1 MDKKSQGEKDKKKDK
16 EKKDKDKDKKKH
28 HHHHHHDDKDK
39 DRKKDKEN
47 DKDKEK
53 SSVDLRLI
61 QPDTAGDG
69 KVRAIK
75 LSDYEMGDTLGTGSF
90 GRVKIAR
97 NKKTGEYVA
106 MKIMK
111 KIEILKSKQA
121 DHIANE
127 IKILSMIQHP
137 FVITF
142 GGFTQDERN
151 LYLDLELING
161 GELFTYLR
169 GVGRFPVDQARL
181 YISQIVCIFDYLHNK
196 NIIYRDL
203 KPENILIHKSGYLKL
218 TDFGFAKI
226 VEGRTY
232 TLCGTPEYL
241 APEIILNKGH
251 GKPVDWWTCGILL
264 YEMIAG
270 IDPFSD
276 DDPMM
281 VYQKILKGK
290 IKFPTGFDSNAK
302 SLIKHLL
309 DSDLTKRYGNL
320 RNGVKDITGHR
331 FFKNLEWDKLLRKEI
346 PPPYVPK
353 VKSND
358 DISNFSA
365 YPDSDN
371 PAPQIK
377 KDEDPFLDW
386 FKD

>member
-1 MDKKSQGEKDKKKDK
+1 MEKKS
-16 EKKDKDKDKKKH
+16 EKKEKKKH
-28 HHHHHHDDKDK
+28 HHHHHHD
-39 DRKKDKEN
+39 
-47 DKDKEK
+47 KDKEK
-53 SSVDLRLI
+53 EKEKETKEIPVQDKG
-61 QPDTAGDG
+61 GDG
-69 KVRAIK
+69 KVRQIK
-75 LSDYEMGDTLGTGSF
+75 LSDYEMGETLGTGSF
-90 GRVKIAR
+90 GRVKIAKD
-97 NKKTGEYVA
+97 KKTGEFVA

-111 KIEILKSKQA
+111 KAEILKSKQA
-121 DHIANE
+121 DHISNE
-127 IKILSMIQHP
+127 IKILSMIDHP

-142 GGFTQDERN
+142 GGFTQDDRN
-151 LYLDLELING
+151 LYLALELING

-169 GVGRFPVDQARL
+169 GVGRFPVDQARI
-181 YISQIVCIFDYLHNK
+181 YIAQIILIFDYLHNK

-203 KPENILIHKSGYLKL
+203 KPENILIHKSGFLKL

-290 IKFPTGFDSNAK
+290 IKFPSGFDSNAK

-320 RNGVKDITGHR
+320 KNGVKDITGHR

-377 KDEDPFLDW
+377 KEEDPFLDW

>member
-1 MDKKSQGEKDKKKDK
+1 MEKSEKKKDK
-16 EKKDKDKDKKKH
+16 EKKEKDKDKKKH
-28 HHHHHHDDKDK
+28 HHHHHHTDKEKDKDKKDKDK
-39 DRKKDKEN
+39 DKE
-47 DKDKEK
+47 
-53 SSVDLRLI
+53 SVSLKVEETDS
-61 QPDTAGDG
+61 GDG
-69 KVRAIK
+69 KVRQIK
-75 LSDYEMGDTLGTGSF
+75 LSDYQMGDTLGTGSF
-90 GRVKIAR
+90 GRVKIAKD
-97 NKKTGEYVA
+97 KKTGDYVA

-142 GGFTQDERN
+142 GGFTQDDSN
-151 LYLDLELING
+151 LYLALELING

-169 GVGRFPVDQARL
+169 GVGCFPLEQARF
-181 YISQIVCIFDYLHNK
+181 YICQIICIFDYLHNK

-251 GKPVDWWTCGILL
+251 GKPVDWWTSGILL

-290 IKFPTGFDSNAK
+290 IKFPSGFDSNAK
-302 SLIKHLL
+302 SIIKHLL

-320 RNGVKDITGHR
+320 KNGVKDITGHR
-331 FFKNLEWDKLLRKEI
+331 FFKGFDWEKLLKKELT
-346 PPPYVPK
+346 PPYVPK
-353 VKSND
+353 VKSNN
-358 DISNFSA
+358 DISNFSS
-365 YPDSDN
+365 YPDSDT

-377 KDEDPFLDW
+377 KEEDPFLDW
-386 FKD
+386 FQ

>member
-1 MDKKSQGEKDKKKDK
+1 MSDKVKIMNLK
-16 EKKDKDKDKKKH
+16 E
-28 HHHHHHDDKDK
+28 
-39 DRKKDKEN
+39 
-47 DKDKEK
+47 
-53 SSVDLRLI
+53 
-61 QPDTAGDG
+61 
-69 KVRAIK
+69 
-75 LSDYEMGDTLGTGSF
+75 YELGDTLGTGAF
-90 GRVKIAR
+90 GRVRIAK
-97 NKKTGEYVA
+97 NKKSGDYFA

-111 KIEILKSKQA
+111 KIDILKSKQA

-127 IKILSMIQHP
+127 IKILAMINHP

-142 GGFTQDERN
+142 DGFTQDEKY
-151 LYLDLELING
+151 LYLSLELING

-169 GVGRFPVDQARL
+169 GIGRFPANQARF
-181 YISQIVCIFDYLHNK
+181 YIAQIISIFEYLHSK

-290 IKFPTGFDSNAK
+290 IRFPSGFDSNAK
-302 SLIKHLL
+302 SLVKHLL
-309 DSDLTKRYGNL
+309 EADLTKRYGNL
-320 RNGVKDITGHR
+320 KRGVKDIKGHR
-331 FFKNLEWDKLLRKEI
+331 FFKDLDWEKLLEKEL
-346 PPPYVPK
+346 PPPYKPK
-353 VKSND
+353 VKGEN
-358 DISNFSA
+358 DISNFSS
-365 YPDSDN
+365 YPDSDE
-371 PAPQIK
+371 PTPSIK
-377 KDEDPFLDW
+377 PNEDPFLDW
-386 FKD
+386 FQ

>member
-1 MDKKSQGEKDKKKDK
+1 MEKKS
-16 EKKDKDKDKKKH
+16 EKKEKKKH
-28 HHHHHHDDKDK
+28 HHHHHHD
-39 DRKKDKEN
+39 
-47 DKDKEK
+47 KDKEK
-53 SSVDLRLI
+53 EKEKETKEIPVQDKG
-61 QPDTAGDG
+61 GDG
-69 KVRAIK
+69 KVRQIK
-75 LSDYEMGDTLGTGSF
+75 LSDYEMGETLGTGSF
-90 GRVKIAR
+90 GRVKIAKD
-97 NKKTGEYVA
+97 KKTGEYVA

-111 KIEILKSKQA
+111 KAEILKSKQA
-121 DHIANE
+121 DHISNE
-127 IKILSMIQHP
+127 IKILSMIDHP

-142 GGFTQDERN
+142 GGFTQDDRN
-151 LYLDLELING
+151 LYLALELING

-169 GVGRFPVDQARL
+169 GVGRFPVDQARI
-181 YISQIVCIFDYLHNK
+181 YIAQIILIFDYLHNK

-203 KPENILIHKSGYLKL
+203 KPENILIHKSGFLKL

-290 IKFPTGFDSNAK
+290 IKFPSGFDSNAK

-320 RNGVKDITGHR
+320 KNGVKDITGHR

>member
-1 MDKKSQGEKDKKKDK
+1 MEKKS
-16 EKKDKDKDKKKH
+16 EKKEKKKH
-28 HHHHHHDDKDK
+28 HHHHHHD
-39 DRKKDKEN
+39 
-47 DKDKEK
+47 KDKEK
-53 SSVDLRLI
+53 EKEKETKEIPVQDKG
-61 QPDTAGDG
+61 GDG
-69 KVRAIK
+69 KVRQIK
-75 LSDYEMGDTLGTGSF
+75 LSDYEMGETLGTGSF
-90 GRVKIAR
+90 GRVKIAKD
-97 NKKTGEYVA
+97 KKTGEFVA

-111 KIEILKSKQA
+111 KAEILKSKQA
-121 DHIANE
+121 DHISNE
-127 IKILSMIQHP
+127 IKILSMIDHP

-142 GGFTQDERN
+142 GGFTQDDRN
-151 LYLDLELING
+151 LYLALELING

-169 GVGRFPVDQARL
+169 GVGRFPVDQARI
-181 YISQIVCIFDYLHNK
+181 YIAQIILIFDYLHNK

-203 KPENILIHKSGYLKL
+203 KPENILIHKSGFLKL

-290 IKFPTGFDSNAK
+290 IKFPSGFDSNAK

-320 RNGVKDITGHR
+320 KNGVKDITGHR
-331 FFKNLEWDKLLRKEI
+331 FFKNLKWDKL
-346 PPPYVPK
+346 
-353 VKSND
+353 
-358 DISNFSA
+358 
-365 YPDSDN
+365 
-371 PAPQIK
+371 
-377 KDEDPFLDW
+377 
-386 FKD
+386 